1 MQFLVMG
8 YDGTDDKAMERR
20 LAVRNDHMK
29 LVEVMKNEGRHLY
42 ACALLDEDER
52 MVGSALIVDFPTREA
67 LDGWLKVEPYV
78 VGDVWRKIEVTP
90 CKVPPMFMDL
100 HK

>member
-1 MQFLVMG
+1 MQFLVTG
-8 YDGTDDKAMERR
+8 YDGTDEKAMDRR
-20 LAVRNDHMK
+20 LAVRDSHMQ
-29 LVEVMKNEGRHLY
+29 LVAAMKSEGKHLF
-42 ACALLDEDER
+42 AVALLDENER
-52 MVGSALIVDFPTREA
+52 MVGSTLIVDFPTREA
-67 LDGWLKVEPYV
+67 LDAWLKIEPYV